1 MSGAAAPSHLGLLTH
16 ASWTRPASRVSV
28 FSPSTRG
35 VVYSGSRNSERKR
48 RQISPKWSLFACD
61 VDRQTVAACTH
72 TRTRTR
78 TRTHTHST
86 HSQCA
91 PAALTYHLAVLSS
104 LLLLLLWLLR
114 TCACVPMFG
123 LPVCLFICAL
133 FTIKRNHVLL
143 IPIITGRQWAI

>member
-1 MSGAAAPSHLGLLTH
+1 MPLGT
-16 ASWTRPASRVSV
+16 ASPRCSV

-35 VVYSGSRNSERKR
+35 VVYSGSRNSKRKR
-48 RQISPKWSLFACD
+48 RQISPKWSLFACH

-78 TRTHTHST
+78 THTHST
-86 HSQCA
+86 HTQCA

-104 LLLLLLWLLR
+104 LLLLR
-114 TCACVPMFG
+114 TCACVSVFG

>member
-16 ASWTRPASRVSV
+16 APCYRPAPRVSV

-35 VVYSGSRNSERKR
+35 VVYSGSRNSKRKR
-48 RQISPKWSLFACD
+48 RQISPKWSLFACH

-78 TRTHTHST
+78 THTHST
-86 HSQCA
+86 HTQCA
-91 PAALTYHLAVLSS
+91 PAALTYHLSS
-104 LLLLLLWLLR
+104 LLLWLLCLLR
-114 TCACVPMFG
+114 TCACVSVFG